1 MTYIPNLHGR
11 QSAYGLC
18 FNMTFPYLVRLKNL
32 WMQNIAFKTYN
43 KFKKTELVKKFHKY

>member
-1 MTYIPNLHGR
+1 MTYILNLHGR

-32 WMQNIAFKTYN
+32 WMQNIAFKTQQIQEN
-43 KFKKTELVKKFHKY
+43 WAG